1 VSGINYTSIMMPP
14 LLLLSILFVMMSYAC
29 VLPGFESLDSGM
41 SHCILKNQIDKVSS
55 ASFRAIFDLLT
66 AICLDSES
74 NVYKKH
80 RLECEYNVHLL
91 P

>member
-1 VSGINYTSIMMPP
+1 MMPP
-14 LLLLSILFVMMSYAC
+14 LLLILILFIATSYTH

-55 ASFRAIFDLLT
+55 ASFRAIVDLLI
-66 AICLDSES
+66 AIFLDSES
-74 NVYKKH
+74 NIYEKH
-80 RLECEYNVHLL
+80 GREREYNVHLL